1 MSAPNIIN
9 PIFNATQPQST
20 QSQLTLQSAIQPQVQ
35 LQPQSTQSQLTPPMS
50 NDNKSKQCDDF
61 KKPSY
66 NPFKMNNLKGI
77 GVLILSSIVI
87 SIIWGIFGLIAVNI
101 MSPSKG
107 NLPIILVLSVIM
119 FIITALSHVALYN
132 RWMGCYFKVD
142 NE

>member
-1 MSAPNIIN
+1 MSTN
-9 PIFNATQPQST
+9 PTNPVFAEQLTQPQST
-20 QSQLTLQSAIQPQVQ
+20 QSQLQPQVQ
-35 LQPQSTQSQLTPPMS
+35 LQPQLPLPPPMS